1 MQFNACWKN
10 MCKNVYKENSLRLF
24 VEIIGLANKIEYIN
38 LNKQKTSTKCVHSC
52 LV

>member
-38 LNKQKTSTKCVHSC
+38 LNKKQAHNFCIAAF
-52 LV
+52 